1 MSDSFVN
8 PTAGV
13 EGIERKMVVSRLIIP
28 MLVAATLSACSTPQS
43 PGSFSASTA
52 GANDSAKPRMA
63 KSDTQ
68 AIKTPS
74 ATAQE
79 AGQKKDAAVG
89 NQDPAVQ
96 NVALTL
102 SAVSDP
108 NNKAYLIGPRDVLDI
123 TVFRVPEL
131 SKSIQ
136 VSEAGTINYPL
147 VGDLQA
153 SGRTAHQLEHD
164 LTKTLGSKYLQNPQI
179 GVSVKEYHSQRFTMD
194 GAFKRSGVFPLEGGL
209 TLLQA
214 TANAGGFDMNAD
226 ETIILFRQ
234 LDGTRTTTKYDVGRI
249 RDGKDEDVQLQ
260 AGDVLIAPTSNIK
273 EGVNNMFRFLP
284 LATMAVPYL

>member
-1 MSDSFVN
+1 
-8 PTAGV
+8 
-13 EGIERKMVVSRLIIP
+13 MVVSRLIIRV
-28 MLVAATLSACSTPQS
+28 LAAALLGACSTPQP
-43 PGSFSASTA
+43 PGSFSTSTVGASDGT
-52 GANDSAKPRMA
+52 KPKLV

-68 AIKTPS
+68 AMESSS
-74 ATAQE
+74 ANAQE
-79 AGQKKDAAVG
+79 AGPKKDATAG
-89 NQDPAVQ
+89 NQNPAVQ
-96 NVALTL
+96 SVALTL

-131 SKSIQ
+131 SKTVQ
-136 VSEAGTINYPL
+136 VSETGTVNYPL

-226 ETIILFRQ
+226 ETVILFRQ
-234 LDGTRTTTKYDVGRI
+234 SNGTRTTAKYDVSRI

-260 AGDVLIAPTSNIK
+260 AGDVLIASTSNIK
-273 EGVNNMFRFLP
+273 EGVNSVFRFLP
-284 LATMAVPYL
+284 LATMAIPYL

>member
-1 MSDSFVN
+1 
-8 PTAGV
+8 
-13 EGIERKMVVSRLIIP
+13 MVVSRLIIP
-28 MLVAATLSACSTPQS
+28 ALAVALLGACSTPQS
-43 PGSFSASTA
+43 LGSFSTSSVGASDA
-52 GANDSAKPRMA
+52 AKPRVA

-68 AIKTPS
+68 TIRS
-74 ATAQE
+74 SSVNEQD
-79 AGQKKDAAVG
+79 AGPKRDAG
-89 NQDPAVQ
+89 NQDSAVQ

-131 SKSIQ
+131 TKTVQ
-136 VSEAGTINYPL
+136 VSETGTINYPL

-214 TANAGGFDMNAD
+214 TAQAGGFDMNAD
-226 ETIILFRQ
+226 ETVILFRQ
-234 LDGTRTTTKYDVGRI
+234 LNGIRTTAKYDVSRI

-273 EGVNNMFRFLP
+273 EGMNNMFRFLP
-284 LATMAVPYL
+284 LAAMTIPYL

>member
-1 MSDSFVN
+1 
-8 PTAGV
+8 
-13 EGIERKMVVSRLIIP
+13 MVVSRLIIP
-28 MLVAATLSACSTPQS
+28 ALAAALLSACSTAQS
-43 PGSFSASTA
+43 PGSFSTSTV
-52 GANDSAKPRMA
+52 GANDGEKPRIA
-63 KSDTQ
+63 KNDTQ
-68 AIKTPS
+68 TIKS
-74 ATAQE
+74 SSGNAQE
-79 AGQKKDAAVG
+79 AGAKRDTTAG
-89 NQDPAVQ
+89 NQEPAVQ

-108 NNKAYLIGPRDVLDI
+108 NNRAYLIGPRDVLDI

-131 SKSIQ
+131 SKTVQ
-136 VSEAGTINYPL
+136 VSEIGTINYPL

-153 SGRTAHQLEHD
+153 SGRTAHDLEHD

-214 TANAGGFDMNAD
+214 TAQAGGFDMNAD
-226 ETIILFRQ
+226 ETVILFR
-234 LDGTRTTTKYDVGRI
+234 DSNGTRTGAKYDVSRI

-260 AGDVLIAPTSNIK
+260 AGDVLIAPTSTIK

-284 LATMAVPYL
+284 LATMAIPYL